1 MVINQQSL
9 QGLNVAYSTAFNKA
23 FEGVQPRYQKVA
35 SVVPSTTAS
44 TNYNWLGQFPQMREW
59 IGEREIQS
67 LSAYDYVIRNKKY
80 FIQKTPQK
88 KSWRFLYN
96 LFVIS
101 NRKAALSRFLPLL
114 T

>member
-67 LSAYDYVIRNKKY
+67 ETRNLKC
-80 FIQKTPQK
+80 
-88 KSWRFLYN
+88 R
-96 LFVIS
+96 
-101 NRKAALSRFLPLL
+101 
-114 T
+114 

>member
-44 TNYNWLGQFPQMREW
+44 TNYN
-59 IGEREIQS
+59 
-67 LSAYDYVIRNKKY
+67 
-80 FIQKTPQK
+80 
-88 KSWRFLYN
+88 
-96 LFVIS
+96 
-101 NRKAALSRFLPLL
+101 
-114 T
+114 